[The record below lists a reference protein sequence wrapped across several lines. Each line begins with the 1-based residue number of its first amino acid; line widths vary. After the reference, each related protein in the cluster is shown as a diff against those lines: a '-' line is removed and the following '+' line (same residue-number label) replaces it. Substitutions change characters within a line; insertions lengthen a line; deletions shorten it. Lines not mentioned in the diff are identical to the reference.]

1 MGGMALEGS
10 VLASFL
16 DEAPPFNFELLPPE
30 PDLENFP
37 SLSLLCFSSLKS
49 ALKALEKATLFIA
62 VSTCY
67 SQSWDWHGTYTV

>member
-37 SLSLLCFSSLKS
+37 VFVSFMLFFFEVSIKGVGEGYSFHCSFNLL
-49 ALKALEKATLFIA
+49 
-62 VSTCY
+62 
-67 SQSWDWHGTYTV
+67 